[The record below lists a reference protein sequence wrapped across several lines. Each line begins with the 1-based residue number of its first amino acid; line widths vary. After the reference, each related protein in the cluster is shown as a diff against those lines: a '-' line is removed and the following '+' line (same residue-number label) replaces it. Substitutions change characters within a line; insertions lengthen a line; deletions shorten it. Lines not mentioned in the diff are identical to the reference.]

1 MASNE
6 EGYWT
11 PVIGYK
17 FVFENGICTDVVWGA
32 GQRYDEF
39 KVISGERK
47 DTYIPYSGYKFNNP
61 GVDLS
66 VVWTPGTTN
75 TSNSDYIA
83 GDVEG
88 TWERRTQPMEMTAL
102 DYGLV
107 WFIEGLAGVGIKK
120 AYGGD
125 NIVSDILL
133 EQSTRNGIKGIIKA
147 AQ

>member
-1 MASNE
+1 
-6 EGYWT
+6 
-11 PVIGYK
+11 
-17 FVFENGICTDVVWGA
+17 
-32 GQRYDEF
+32 
-39 KVISGERK
+39 
-47 DTYIPYSGYKFNNP
+47 
-61 GVDLS
+61 
-66 VVWTPGTTN
+66 
-75 TSNSDYIA
+75 
-83 GDVEG
+83 
-88 TWERRTQPMEMTAL
+88 MTAL